1 VTDTS
6 KSIVIVTGGGSGIGR
21 AVCHSLQGDFETVAV
36 DRSGAAARAT
46 ADQVGGWSI
55 EADLSRREDNEH
67 VVAQVVGR
75 YGKLNALVLCAGIA
89 RGGSALTIS
98 EADWHA
104 TMNVNLNSGFWM
116 CRSALPHLGGGG
128 RIVGISSLSAL
139 RVGPNSAAYA
149 VSKAAFAMLMQSIAI
164 DFGSAGVRAN
174 AICPGWIRT
183 PMADHDLSAYAQN
196 NSISIEEGYER
207 ATSVTP
213 VRRAGQPD
221 EVAAMVRWMLSPSA
235 DYLNG
240 AVIPF
245 DGGVS
250 ALDPGTSI
258 LACQS

>member
-1 VTDTS
+1 MTDTS
-6 KSIVIVTGGGSGIGR
+6 KSVVIVTGGGSGIGR

-36 DRSGAAARAT
+36 DRSGASARET
-46 ADQVGGWSI
+46 AGQVGGWSI
-55 EADLSRREDNEH
+55 EANLSQQEDNER
-67 VVAQVVGR
+67 VVAQVVER

-89 RGGSALTIS
+89 RAGSVLGAS
-98 EADWHA
+98 DADWHA

-116 CRSALPHLGGGG
+116 CRSALPHLRGGG

-139 RVGPNSAAYA
+139 RVGPDSAAYS

-183 PMADHDLSAYAQN
+183 PMAEHEMSVYAQSK
-196 NSISIEEGYER
+196 SISIEAAYEQ
-207 ATSVTP
+207 ATSLTP
-213 VRRAGQPD
+213 IRRAGHPD
-221 EVAAMVRWMLSPSA
+221 EVAGMVKWMLSPSA

-245 DGGVS
+245 DGGLS
-250 ALDPGTSI
+250 ALDPGMTTLI
-258 LACQS
+258 